1 MGFHFIQHAI
11 YMLPR
16 IGHYATLD
24 VVKEVPFG
32 VYLDGGPFGEILLP
46 KRYVPENTQIDD
58 ELEVFIYCDSEGRII
73 ASTLKP
79 AATANQFAY
88 LEVVD
93 TSKYG
98 AFMEFPFRLGGTHCA
113 HPNYSK

>member
-98 AFMEFPFRLGGTHCA
+98 AFMEWGIPKHLFVPFR
-113 HPNYSK
+113 